1 MKIFRAAPLLLMIV
15 VGCKITKYDTIKTGM
30 FSDKPE
36 EHLSVYSKV
45 KGLEKKPTKKELEKI
60 FHFDFNAPNLERLD
74 GPTAFRIIFGDNY
87 FQGGGSDPD
96 KLDLSLTKA
105 GMYHGVFIP
114 FRYIVTEIDRIYW
127 STKKT
132 HRVGD
137 DILIRLIFKQTDD
150 NQDILYYI
158 DCHSKKIDSEE
169 SDSAFAQ
176 GLVELI
182 DHYGNFGGNV
192 NAIVNKIKELMGK

>member
-1 MKIFRAAPLLLMIV
+1 MKICRAAPLLLMIV

-45 KGLEKKPTKKELEKI
+45 KNLDKKPTKKELEEI
-60 FHFDFNAPNLERLD
+60 FHFNFNSPNVEQVP
-74 GPTAFRIIFGDNY
+74 GPMAFRIIFGDNY
-87 FQGGGSDPD
+87 FQGGGSNPAN
-96 KLDLSLTKA
+96 LAPSLTEA
-105 GMYHGVFIP
+105 GKYYGVFIP
-114 FRYIVTEIDRIYW
+114 FRYIVTEIDRIYF
-127 STKKT
+127 STKKI

-137 DILIRLIFKQTDD
+137 DILMRCIFKLTDD
-150 NQDILYYI
+150 NRDILYYV
-158 DCHSKKIDSEE
+158 DCQSKKIDSEE